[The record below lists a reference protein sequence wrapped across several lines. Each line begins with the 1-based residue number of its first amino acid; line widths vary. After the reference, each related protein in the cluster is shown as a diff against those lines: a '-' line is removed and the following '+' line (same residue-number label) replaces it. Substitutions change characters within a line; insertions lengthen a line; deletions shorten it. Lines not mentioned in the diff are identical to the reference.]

1 MKIGIDLGGS
11 HIAIGVIDD
20 KGYIVEKAE
29 KRLLSKDKKDI
40 KTSIETYIVKNVK
53 ELMEKYKIKE
63 IGIAVP
69 GTIKSTEII
78 KSVNL
83 GVKNYNLVENL
94 KKEINLPI
102 KIRNDAKCAAIAE
115 NKMGALKDYKR
126 SIFLS
131 LGTGIGGAVIINNE
145 LLDTGDLSGCEFGHM
160 IIQKD
165 GIRCN
170 CGKKG
175 CFEKYASMK
184 ALKTNLRDALG
195 LDENTRGQELLDMLR
210 KNKDNYVINKIVDEY
225 IEYLSIGIS
234 NLIDVFEPEAVC
246 LGGSFVY
253 FADVLLEKL
262 KNNNYII
269 ASVGN
274 GLFTTGGH
282 YIMIYGVNG
291 NNLKIYDPFLY
302 KGKFDTS
309 TRRGKAYVDG
319 DTVICST
326 TNFKNYANYKRFFC
340 YKYNRTDNS
349 NENKSEMTSY
359 TRFVRVS
366 SRLNIRSGAGIEN
379 KIIGKLNNNERVT
392 VYETKGNWSR
402 IGENKWVSSDYLA
415 EKSVNVNRNTVGQY
429 KRLKNRTYL
438 YSKSNLTGKKYT
450 YLAKTQVKIIRNVSS
465 NIDYVYVVK
474 TGRYA
479 YIRTNAYK

>member
-1 MKIGIDLGGS
+1 MKDFIENSISWNELAPHERSELIFEIEHVCLLKDEMELQLDVSLNFVIPFHDLQN
-11 HIAIGVIDD
+11 
-20 KGYIVEKAE
+20 
-29 KRLLSKDKKDI
+29 I
-40 KTSIETYIVKNVK
+40 K
-53 ELMEKYKIKE
+53 
-63 IGIAVP
+63 
-69 GTIKSTEII
+69 
-78 KSVNL
+78 
-83 GVKNYNLVENL
+83 ENL
-94 KKEINLPI
+94 KKEIQLPI

-262 KNNNYII
+262 KNNIQRKKY
-269 ASVGN
+269 
-274 GLFTTGGH
+274 LF
-282 YIMIYGVNG
+282 
-291 NNLKIYDPFLY
+291 
-302 KGKFDTS
+302 
-309 TRRGKAYVDG
+309 
-319 DTVICST
+319 
-326 TNFKNYANYKRFFC
+326 
-340 YKYNRTDNS
+340 
-349 NENKSEMTSY
+349 
-359 TRFVRVS
+359 
-366 SRLNIRSGAGIEN
+366 NIRKELIIIPAALGNDAGI
-379 KIIGKLNNNERVT
+379 IG
-392 VYETKGNWSR
+392 SC
-402 IGENKWVSSDYLA
+402 
-415 EKSVNVNRNTVGQY
+415 Q
-429 KRLKNRTYL
+429 
-438 YSKSNLTGKKYT
+438 
-450 YLAKTQVKIIRNVSS
+450 
-465 NIDYVYVVK
+465 
-474 TGRYA
+474 
-479 YIRTNAYK
+479 

>member
-20 KGYIVEKAE
+20 KGYIVEKVE

-126 SIFLS
+126 SIFMS

-175 CFEKYASMK
+175 CFEKY
-184 ALKTNLRDALG
+184 DALG

-262 KNNNYII
+262 KNNIQRKKY
-269 ASVGN
+269 
-274 GLFTTGGH
+274 LF
-282 YIMIYGVNG
+282 
-291 NNLKIYDPFLY
+291 
-302 KGKFDTS
+302 
-309 TRRGKAYVDG
+309 
-319 DTVICST
+319 
-326 TNFKNYANYKRFFC
+326 
-340 YKYNRTDNS
+340 
-349 NENKSEMTSY
+349 
-359 TRFVRVS
+359 
-366 SRLNIRSGAGIEN
+366 NIRKELIIIPAALGNDAGI
-379 KIIGKLNNNERVT
+379 IG
-392 VYETKGNWSR
+392 SC
-402 IGENKWVSSDYLA
+402 
-415 EKSVNVNRNTVGQY
+415 Q
-429 KRLKNRTYL
+429 
-438 YSKSNLTGKKYT
+438 
-450 YLAKTQVKIIRNVSS
+450 
-465 NIDYVYVVK
+465 
-474 TGRYA
+474 
-479 YIRTNAYK
+479 